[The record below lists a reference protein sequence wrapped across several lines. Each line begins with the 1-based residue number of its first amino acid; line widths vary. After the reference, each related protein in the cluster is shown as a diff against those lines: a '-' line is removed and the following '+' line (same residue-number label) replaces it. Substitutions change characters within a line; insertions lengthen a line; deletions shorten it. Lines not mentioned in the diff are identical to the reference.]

1 MRRSLSFVRELQV
14 RDLYC
19 CEETPVWFPACTRAV
34 KKLSS
39 VPSMHSGSE
48 ESQFSSQHCTRA
60 VKNLSSV
67 PSMHSG
73 SEEPQFSS
81 QHCTLAPRSR
91 IPTSGYV
98 IPTSGYVIPT
108 SGYVMPPSDLSGIYA
123 HRHLLFLPSCLNKQ
137 INLQIWKTSLSFVKQ
152 EAIFFLKFKNEQYF
166 L

>member
-98 IPTSGYVIPT
+98 
-108 SGYVMPPSDLSGIYA
+108 MPPSDLSGIYA

-137 INLQIWKTSLSFVKQ
+137 INLQI
-152 EAIFFLKFKNEQYF
+152 
-166 L
+166 